1 MIPRVTIIIANY
13 NYDAYISDAIKSA
26 IDQNYAGPLS
36 VCIVDDG
43 STDSSWEKIESFFS
57 NTESDYLDDMKIIR
71 GTDETG
77 RVNLIGLKT
86 RNGGASV
93 ARNTGISFCLEDTDV
108 YAILDADDIYYPDK
122 ISTCIRK
129 IIEDDRVGVV
139 YADYAILN
147 TITGAIY
154 YESKLPYDKNVLE
167 KECIVHSGAL
177 ITKHAFESIKED
189 GHYYDPSLHG
199 PASQGF
205 IGCSEDYD
213 LWIRMSEQFMIVH
226 VPEELAIAREGDQ
239 NQTRNVTQEIF
250 TENWK
255 RIWDKKQARLDASC
269 PQ

>member
-1 MIPRVTIIIANY
+1 MVPRVTIIIANY
-13 NYDAYISDAIKSA
+13 NYDVYISDAIQSA
-26 IDQNYAGPLS
+26 IDQDYSGPLS

-43 STDSSWEKIESFFS
+43 STDSSWEKIEEFFS
-57 NTESDYLDDMKIIR
+57 NPEYEYIDDIKVMRGLDKS
-71 GTDETG
+71 G
-77 RVNLIGLKT
+77 RVKLVGLKT

-108 YAILDADDIYYPDK
+108 YAILDADDMYYSNK

-129 IIEDDRVGVV
+129 IIEDSRIGVV

-154 YESKLPYDKNVLE
+154 YESKLPYNKQVLE
-167 KECIVHSGAL
+167 RDCIVHSGAL
-177 ITKHAFESIKED
+177 ITKLAFETIKED

-213 LWIRMSEQFMIVH
+213 LWIRMSEKFMIAH
-226 VPEELAIAREGDQ
+226 VPQELAVAREGDQ

-255 RIWDKKQARLDASC
+255 RIWDKKQARIDAGS